1 MNAALLV
8 DGPRRAERCLCPVP
22 SGTETSDSSQRGGC
36 RQCFNYG
43 AKYPPAPGR
52 GLAAALAS
60 LQWRPER
67 PRRARSSSGGTAP
80 AGPRRDPSPY
90 PAPRPLPLLL
100 LPAVPCR
107 PGGGEGPIGA
117 AGAARGRCVFAP
129 LPSLPPLRRE
139 PSGAGREAG
148 GAAGKGMPGLLVLA
162 GGKEG
167 WRAAIAGPRPGAAP
181 SPPPAVRPPA
191 RPLLAAASPKWR
203 TVFPLPCL
211 GLWVRALSP
220 APLPFLLW
228 RTDGCVL
235 VALRAALHSQKSCVP
250 PAAFLLEKMKTCA
263 DAQL

>member
-43 AKYPPAPGR
+43 AKYPPAPSW

-107 PGGGEGPIGA
+107 PGGGGGPIGA

-191 RPLLAAASPKWR
+191 SGCGSTEMAH
-203 TVFPLPCL
+203 CL
-211 GLWVRALSP
+211 
-220 APLPFLLW
+220 
-228 RTDGCVL
+228 
-235 VALRAALHSQKSCVP
+235 P
-250 PAAFLLEKMKTCA
+250 PALPGPVGQSPQPGPSALPSLEDRWLCA
-263 DAQL
+263 RGSAGRPAQPEVMRSSCCLPLGEN